1 MTEKHGHQH
10 HGKSSRDILSAEV
23 ILKAADINKGD
34 IFLDAGCGDGYV
46 SIEASDRVGS
56 DGKVFAVDVYP
67 DSIDIVKNEINK
79 RNLKNIEAIV
89 ADITQE
95 LPLKDNSINL
105 ALMSNVLHGFVD
117 GGEVD
122 QVMSNIVKVLKP
134 KGIFVVVEFRKIEG
148 SRGPPFHVRISPE
161 EVSDILQNYGFEV
174 VDSYEIGEYH
184 YMVKGVLK
192 K

>member
-10 HGKSSRDILSAEV
+10 HGKSSRDILGAEV
-23 ILKAADINKGD
+23 ILKAADIKKGD
-34 IFLDAGCGDGYV
+34 KFLDAGCGDGHV
-46 SIEASDRVGS
+46 SIEASDEVGI

-67 DSIDIVKNEINK
+67 DSIDIVKNEIKK

-89 ADITQE
+89 VDITQK
-95 LPLKDNSINL
+95 LPLNEDSIDI

-122 QVMSNIVKVLKP
+122 PVMSNLVNVLKP
-134 KGIFVVVEFRKIEG
+134 GGIFAVVEFRKIES
-148 SRGPPFHVRISPE
+148 SRGSPFNVRISPE
-161 EVSDILQNYGFEV
+161 EVGNILKNYGFEV
-174 VDSYEIGEYH
+174 FDSYEMGEYH
-184 YMVKGVLK
+184 YMVKGLLK